1 MCLLHVLCIC
11 VFLSIT
17 RRFIYEFAKIWCLYF
32 GFPGR
37 PRLNADCWLS
47 RQLCRLLLSRQTLTT
62 IHYSLTHYIIAYHTY
77 VLYSMNT
84 IHIFTIAFS
93 IQYMY
98 NCTCCLC
105 CRGKQAVAVTRAS
118 QPSQPASGI
127 SMSESKQTKGVIKKE
142 KSK

>member
-1 MCLLHVLCIC
+1 MHMYT
-11 VFLSIT
+11 IT

-47 RQLCRLLLSRQTLTT
+47 RQLCRLLLSRQTLYHAIHFT
-62 IHYSLTHYIIAYHTY
+62 IFYTIPYHTY

-84 IHIFTIAFS
+84 IYTFTIPSS
-93 IQYMY
+93 IQLY
-98 NCTCCLC
+98 NCSCCLCC

-127 SMSESKQTKGVIKKE
+127 SMSENKQIKGVWK
-142 KSK
+142 